1 MLLPEDTHIIHL
13 RFKINSD
20 APQIHNDKWIKFK
33 NICESGKN
41 KEIVEDWLKNCKI
54 ESVKNM
60 PYLERSEGGI
70 GGNNNQK
77 NKQLRFRKQQQN
89 YSSNLDNDIVFDN
102 IISGENE
109 KWSIDELDDLIRG
122 FRRIANDYVG
132 ENCIEG
138 HIEMVNRDSLD
149 DYYLDNK
156 EDY

>member
-1 MLLPEDTHIIHL
+1 MFIPEDTHIIHL

-20 APQIHNDKWIKFK
+20 ASQLLIDKYKK
-33 NICESGKN
+33 LKSICENGEN
-41 KEIVEDWLKNCKI
+41 KEIVEDWLQNCKI
-54 ESVKNM
+54 ESVKKL
-60 PYLERSEGGI
+60 PYLKRSEGGI

-77 NKQLRFRKQQQN
+77 NKQLRFRKEQK
-89 YSSNLDNDIVFDN
+89 YSWKIDNDIVFDN

-109 KWSIDELDDLIRG
+109 KWSLEELDDLIRG
-122 FRRIANDYVG
+122 FRRIANNYVG

-138 HIEMVNRDSLD
+138 HIEMVNRESLG

>member
-1 MLLPEDTHIIHL
+1 MLIPEDTHIIHL
-13 RFKINSD
+13 RFKINSNES
-20 APQIHNDKWIKFK
+20 QFNKDKWLKFK

-41 KEIVEDWLKNCKI
+41 KEVVEDWLQNCRI
-54 ESVKNM
+54 ESVKNL
-60 PYLERSEGGI
+60 PYLNRSEGGV

-77 NKQLRFRKQQQN
+77 NKQLRFRKEQK
-89 YSSNLDNDIVFDN
+89 YSWKIDNDIVFDN

-109 KWSIDELDDLIRG
+109 KWTLDELDDLIRG
-122 FRRIANDYVG
+122 FRRIANEYVG

-138 HIEMVNRDSLD
+138 CIEMINRDSLD